1 MRAETLV
8 RVAAHH
14 PKPLVIRGGLAQ
26 TFGSL
31 VSSLALIFLLVGSYL
46 LRDAFAHPLD
56 AQAVGILAAAL
67 SITLSAILFYFLFK
81 PKPRHGQRSRTSRF
95 RRAE

>member
-8 RVAAHH
+8 RAPAHH
-14 PKPLVIRGGLAQ
+14 PKPLVIRGGPAR

-31 VSSLALIFLLVGSYL
+31 VSSLALIFLLAGSYL
-46 LRDAFAHPLD
+46 LRDAFLHPLD
-56 AQAVGILAAAL
+56 AQAVCILAAAL
-67 SITLSAILFYFLFK
+67 SITLSAILFYFLLK
-81 PKPRHGQRSRTSRF
+81 PKPRHEVRARTSRV